1 MPDLP
6 DFEADLLGLQQFRDW
21 LESLVVAQQPIEEWS
36 MSLDELKQRWLP
48 KLQESRVSEESVGR
62 LYFSRVLKLKAH
74 TQWPGPG
81 QVPGS
86 DLCGIVCNRHN

>member
-1 MPDLP
+1 MSDLH

-48 KLQESRVSEESVGR
+48 KLQEPVVSEASVGR
-62 LYFSRVLKLKAH
+62 LYF
-74 TQWPGPG
+74 
-81 QVPGS
+81 
-86 DLCGIVCNRHN
+86 

>member
-48 KLQESRVSEESVGR
+48 KMQDSRVSQASVGR
-62 LYFSRVLKLKAH
+62 LYF
-74 TQWPGPG
+74 
-81 QVPGS
+81 
-86 DLCGIVCNRHN
+86 

>member
-1 MPDLP
+1 MSDLP

-48 KLQESRVSEESVGR
+48 KLPEPVVSEESVGR
-62 LYFSRVLKLKAH
+62 LYF
-74 TQWPGPG
+74 
-81 QVPGS
+81 
-86 DLCGIVCNRHN
+86 

>member
-48 KLQESRVSEESVGR
+48 KLQESRVSEESVGC
-62 LYFSRVLKLKAH
+62 LYF
-74 TQWPGPG
+74 
-81 QVPGS
+81 
-86 DLCGIVCNRHN
+86 